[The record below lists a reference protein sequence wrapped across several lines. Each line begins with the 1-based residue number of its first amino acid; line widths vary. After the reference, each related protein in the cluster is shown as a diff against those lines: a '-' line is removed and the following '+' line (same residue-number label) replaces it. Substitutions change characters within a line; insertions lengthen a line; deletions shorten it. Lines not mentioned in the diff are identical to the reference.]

1 MSALNSS
8 QYATYFKDHIEDY
21 ALRSQMVKDKPELEN
36 AAAFYVTDEKNYGK
50 DGEVSQTEKL
60 ALQSKAGI
68 LAYNIKEHGV
78 DYYGPEAKNELLSET
93 FSRTMQPEVRDQ
105 LEPTAEEIAA
115 RKQMIK
121 DNPGLATPLK
131 RYEAIESL
139 LSTPTKTDNKSGLNK
154 DDIEVLKHSVENI
167 SAYIRLNEYGASTE
181 KSKHVAAEA
190 VLER

>member
-1 MSALNSS
+1 MSALNNS
-8 QYATYFKDHIEDY
+8 QYATYFKDHIEDS

-36 AAAFYVTDEKNYGK
+36 ATAFYVTDEKNYGK
-50 DGEVSQTEKL
+50 DGEVNQTEKL

-78 DYYGPEAKNELLSET
+78 DYYGPEAKNELLAET
-93 FSRTMQPEVRDQ
+93 FSQTMQPEVRDQ

-115 RKQMIK
+115 RKQMVK
-121 DNPGLATPLK
+121 DNPRLATPLK

-167 SAYIRLNEYGASTE
+167 SAYIRLNEYGASTDE
-181 KSKHVAAEA
+181 SKHVATEA